1 MATIMTQK
9 DKKPVV
15 VNIKNVQETQVT
27 SSQISESTDINGN
40 KVVDVTGWTL
50 IQENPVT
57 SSSVQTV
64 VASNTELITYNVVA
78 AKTVDFGSVQQ
89 VNLVF
94 HNPETSQVVH
104 SVTFYNKTSNNVNV
118 ISVQPGE
125 PVTIKTQK
133 EIVSEGETGKSI

>member
-15 VNIKNVQETQVT
+15 VNIKNVQETQAT

-78 AKTVDFGSVQQ
+78 AKTVDFGSVQ
-89 VNLVF
+89 
-94 HNPETSQVVH
+94 
-104 SVTFYNKTSNNVNV
+104 
-118 ISVQPGE
+118 
-125 PVTIKTQK
+125 
-133 EIVSEGETGKSI
+133 